1 MKLQLQWPRNKTD
14 KSVFTQ
20 YIVWHHPRF
29 QSFPN
34 DLISKILSR
43 ITDWG
48 KKTRASNKDPL
59 SKSNCIFPFCPLSIN
74 FCYFPLNGVQELF
87 PRHPLKSYL
96 DSRASCEMLS
106 LKYISPYKT
115 TSCYIAT
122 SILLF
127 STTTRN
133 LCNLQTFSAYS
144 NLAFHFSLKYSHE
157 RWNIW

>member
-1 MKLQLQWPRNKTD
+1 MASPKI
-14 KSVFTQ
+14 S
-20 YIVWHHPRF
+20 IISERF
-29 QSFPN
+29 NFQN
-34 DLISKILSR
+34 IIQNNWL
-43 ITDWG
+43 G

-59 SKSNCIFPFCPLSIN
+59 SKSNCIFPCCSLRIN

-115 TSCYIAT
+115 TSCYIGT
-122 SILLF
+122 ILLF

-133 LCNLQTFSAYS
+133 LCNFQTFSAYS
-144 NLAFHFSLKYSHE
+144 NLTFHFSLIKVLTREMKYMIKVQTTRRQKMNMH
-157 RWNIW
+157 R